1 MRLGFEGSWI
11 RRCGVVVLCFCGP
24 IGLHA
29 QPAPLRDVWA
39 STTNSEEVSRRF
51 REAALRAKAAGDEAA
66 TTSGTATTQGVS
78 TLTTLGVSG
87 LYIGVVAGAVAAAVA
102 AAGGK
107 SKSPSG
113 SGADC
118 GWQCVLPDTSTF
130 SDTASSGSFSTEYY
144 AGGSVAAPK
153 SGLPA
158 IDAKAFN
165 DYGYTGRGVRVA
177 VVDSGID
184 GNHPEFAGRTG
195 LGTNFAESSVTAWGD
210 CANSAGGGCGHGT
223 HVAGII
229 GANRDGT
236 NSRGVAYDATLYS
249 YRIGNSTNATPVGSD
264 STAKLTTIFNQH
276 ATDLIKVSNNSWG
289 SDTTTASDIDP
300 AAAPQSG
307 RPDTGRDYW
316 FWNASYGT
324 LAAAQSAVR
333 SGTIFVWAT
342 GNSGKTQPSEQVGW
356 GLYDSTLKPQW
367 LAVVAVQPDTTAGSY
382 KETSFSNRCGVAK
395 SICLAAPGYEI
406 YAAASGATGLVDK
419 SGTSMAAPHVSGVL
433 ATMAQAFPSLTSP
446 QLVERLKITAGYD
459 NLSGRGGE
467 TLAASGLSVMQ
478 DIFGYGLINA
488 QRAMSRIGIWVL
500 PMYSNYYSGTTS
512 LSDANLRLPSGLST
526 VTQSAMRNAYYT
538 VFDSFDGAGFSVR
551 GNEYFSQGRPQRQSS
566 MGYGA
571 TVIGSGASTKVQQQ
585 VREVAGAG
593 TSLRLYS
600 AHNKSSGLGGG
611 LGFWADK
618 VFLLPRLSRSSEQA
632 WVTSSEVQWLTRG
645 GQISV
650 FMNTAEQGTIQ
661 EHGLGYSAG
670 IGNLLSWY
678 GSIGRSRKTGTEFAL
693 RLAEN
698 DHDLASDVL
707 KLGLRVPIGANLEF
721 FGFHSVDRLASRAA
735 DNANWGI
742 KKGAYQASAIGL
754 EWVLSKTDRFS
765 FGFFMPEQLTS
776 GQASV
781 VLPKARQA
789 DGTVVWERRSF
800 DLEGDSVPGLMMAGR
815 RDLGEFY
822 GLRPI
827 VRFQAQTN
835 PAKRQQLES
844 ASVEIDVAF

>member
-1 MRLGFEGSWI
+1 
-11 RRCGVVVLCFCGP
+11 
-24 IGLHA
+24 
-29 QPAPLRDVWA
+29 
-39 STTNSEEVSRRF
+39 
-51 REAALRAKAAGDEAA
+51 
-66 TTSGTATTQGVS
+66 
-78 TLTTLGVSG
+78 
-87 LYIGVVAGAVAAAVA
+87 VA

-107 SKSPSG
+107 SKNSNG
-113 SGADC
+113 SSADC

-130 SDTASSGSFSTEYY
+130 SDSASSGAFSTEYY
-144 AGGSVAAPK
+144 AGGSAAAPK

-158 IDAKAFN
+158 IDAKALN

-210 CANSAGGGCGHGT
+210 CANSVDAGCGHGT

-229 GANRDGT
+229 GANRDGA

-249 YRIGNSTNATPVGSD
+249 YRIGRSSDASPIGSD
-264 STAKLTTIFNQH
+264 NSVKLTAIFNQH
-276 ATDLIKVSNNSWG
+276 ASDQIKVSNNSWG
-289 SDTTTASDIDP
+289 SDSTTADAIDP
-300 AAAPQSG
+300 NANPS
-307 RPDTGRDYW
+307 YW
-316 FWNASYGT
+316 FWDANIGT

-333 SGTIFVWAT
+333 TGTIFVWAT

-367 LAVVAVQPDTTAGSY
+367 LAVMALEPDSVTGGY

-406 YAAASGATGLVDK
+406 YSAASGATGLVDK

-446 QLVERLKITAGYD
+446 QLVERLKVTAGYD
-459 NLSGRGGE
+459 NLSGKTGQ
-467 TLAASGLSVMQ
+467 TLATSGLSVMQ

-512 LSDANLRLPSGLST
+512 LSDANLRMPSGLST

-551 GNEYFSQGRPQRQSS
+551 GNEYFSQARPRRQAS

-571 TVIGSGASTKVQQQ
+571 TVSGSGTSTKYQQQ
-585 VREVAGAG
+585 IREVAGAG
-593 TSLRLYS
+593 TPLRLY
-600 AHNKSSGLGGG
+600 AAQNKSSGLGGG
-611 LGFWADK
+611 LGFWGDK

-632 WVTSSEVQWLTRG
+632 WATSSEVQWLTRG

-661 EHGLGYSAG
+661 EHGVGYSAG

-693 RLAEN
+693 RLAGN

-707 KLGLRVPIGANLEF
+707 KLGLRVPIGVNLEF

-735 DNANWGI
+735 DAANWGI

-754 EWVLSKTDRFS
+754 EWVLNKTDRFS

-781 VLPKARQA
+781 VVPKDRQA

-822 GLRPI
+822 GVRPI
-827 VRFQAQTN
+827 ARFQAQTN

-844 ASVEIDVAF
+844 VSVEVDVAF

>member
-1 MRLGFEGSWI
+1 
-11 RRCGVVVLCFCGP
+11 
-24 IGLHA
+24 
-29 QPAPLRDVWA
+29 LRDIWA
-39 STTNSEEVSRRF
+39 NTTNSEELSRRF

-78 TLTTLGVSG
+78 SLTTLGVSG

-107 SKSPSG
+107 SKNSNG
-113 SGADC
+113 SSADC

-130 SDTASSGSFSTEYY
+130 SDSASSGAFSTEYY
-144 AGGSVAAPK
+144 AGGSAAAPK

-158 IDAKAFN
+158 IDAKALN

-210 CANSAGGGCGHGT
+210 CANSVGAGCGHGT

-229 GANRDGT
+229 GANRDGA

-249 YRIGNSTNATPVGSD
+249 YRIGRSSDASPIGSD
-264 STAKLTTIFNQH
+264 NSVKLTAIFNQH
-276 ATDLIKVSNNSWG
+276 ASDQIKVSNNSWG
-289 SDTTTASDIDP
+289 SDSTTADAIDP
-300 AAAPQSG
+300 NANPS
-307 RPDTGRDYW
+307 YW
-316 FWNASYGT
+316 FWDANIGT

-333 SGTIFVWAT
+333 TGTIFVWAT

-367 LAVVAVQPDTTAGSY
+367 LAVMAVEPDSDTGGY

-406 YAAASGATGLVDK
+406 YSAASGATGLVDK

-446 QLVERLKITAGYD
+446 QLVERLKVTAGYD
-459 NLSGRGGE
+459 NLSGKTGQ
-467 TLAASGLSVMQ
+467 TLATSGLSVMQ

-512 LSDANLRLPSGLST
+512 LSDANLRMPSGLST

-551 GNEYFSQGRPQRQSS
+551 GNEYFSQARPRRQAS

-571 TVIGSGASTKVQQQ
+571 TVSGSGTGTKYQQQ
-585 VREVAGAG
+585 IREVAGAG
-593 TSLRLYS
+593 TPLRLY
-600 AHNKSSGLGGG
+600 AAQNKSSGLGGG
-611 LGFWADK
+611 LGFWGDK

-632 WVTSSEVQWLTRG
+632 WATSSEVQWLTRG

-661 EHGLGYSAG
+661 EHGVGYSAG

-693 RLAEN
+693 RLAGN

-735 DNANWGI
+735 DAANWGI

-754 EWVLSKTDRFS
+754 EWVLNKTDRFS

-781 VLPKARQA
+781 VVPKDRQA

-822 GLRPI
+822 GVRPI
-827 VRFQAQTN
+827 ARFQAQTN

-844 ASVEIDVAF
+844 VSVEVDVAF

>member
-29 QPAPLRDVWA
+29 QPAPLRDIWA
-39 STTNSEEVSRRF
+39 NTTNSEELSRRF

-78 TLTTLGVSG
+78 SLTTLGVSG

-107 SKSPSG
+107 SKNSNG
-113 SGADC
+113 SSADC

-130 SDTASSGSFSTEYY
+130 SDSASSGAFSTEYY
-144 AGGSVAAPK
+144 AGGSAAAPK

-158 IDAKAFN
+158 IDAKALN

-210 CANSAGGGCGHGT
+210 CANSVGAGCGHGT

-229 GANRDGT
+229 GANRDGA

-249 YRIGNSTNATPVGSD
+249 YRIGRSSDASQIGSD
-264 STAKLTTIFNQH
+264 NSVKLTAIFNQH
-276 ATDLIKVSNNSWG
+276 ASDQIKVSNNSWG
-289 SDTTTASDIDP
+289 SDSTTADAIDP
-300 AAAPQSG
+300 NANPS
-307 RPDTGRDYW
+307 YW
-316 FWNASYGT
+316 FWDANIGT

-333 SGTIFVWAT
+333 TGTIFVWAT

-367 LAVVAVQPDTTAGSY
+367 LAVMAVEPDSVTGGY

-406 YAAASGATGLVDK
+406 YSAASGATGLVDK

-446 QLVERLKITAGYD
+446 QLVERLKVTAGYD
-459 NLSGRGGE
+459 NLSGKTGQ
-467 TLAASGLSVMQ
+467 TLATSGLSVMQ

-512 LSDANLRLPSGLST
+512 LSDANLRMPSGLST

-551 GNEYFSQGRPQRQSS
+551 GNEYFSQARPRRQAS

-571 TVIGSGASTKVQQQ
+571 TVSGSGTSTKYQQQ
-585 VREVAGAG
+585 IREVAGAG
-593 TSLRLYS
+593 TPLRLY
-600 AHNKSSGLGGG
+600 AAQNKSSGLGGG
-611 LGFWADK
+611 LGFWGDK

-632 WVTSSEVQWLTRG
+632 WATSSEVQWLTRG

-661 EHGLGYSAG
+661 EHGVGYSAG

-693 RLAEN
+693 RLAGN

-707 KLGLRVPIGANLEF
+707 KLGLRVPIGGNLEF

>member
-29 QPAPLRDVWA
+29 QPAPLRDIWA
-39 STTNSEEVSRRF
+39 NTTNSEELSRRF

-78 TLTTLGVSG
+78 SLTTLGVSG

-107 SKSPSG
+107 SKNSNG
-113 SGADC
+113 SSADC

-130 SDTASSGSFSTEYY
+130 SDSASSGAFSTEYY
-144 AGGSVAAPK
+144 AGGSAAAPK

-158 IDAKAFN
+158 IDAKALN

-210 CANSAGGGCGHGT
+210 CANSVGAGCGHGT

-229 GANRDGT
+229 GANRDGA

-249 YRIGNSTNATPVGSD
+249 YRIGRSSDASPIGSD
-264 STAKLTTIFNQH
+264 NSVKLTAIFNQH
-276 ATDLIKVSNNSWG
+276 ASDQIKVSNNSWG
-289 SDTTTASDIDP
+289 SDSTTADAIDP
-300 AAAPQSG
+300 NANPS
-307 RPDTGRDYW
+307 YW
-316 FWNASYGT
+316 FWDANIGT

-333 SGTIFVWAT
+333 TGTIFVWAT

-367 LAVVAVQPDTTAGSY
+367 LAVMAVEPDSVTGGY

-406 YAAASGATGLVDK
+406 YSAASGATGLVDK

-446 QLVERLKITAGYD
+446 QLVERLKVTAGYD
-459 NLSGRGGE
+459 NLSGKTGQ
-467 TLAASGLSVMQ
+467 TLATSGLSVMQ

-512 LSDANLRLPSGLST
+512 LSDANLRMPSGLST

-551 GNEYFSQGRPQRQSS
+551 GNEYFSQARPRRQAS

-571 TVIGSGASTKVQQQ
+571 TVSGSGTGTKYQQQ
-585 VREVAGAG
+585 IREVAGAG
-593 TSLRLYS
+593 TPLRLY
-600 AHNKSSGLGGG
+600 AAQNKSSGLGGG
-611 LGFWADK
+611 LGFWGDK

-632 WVTSSEVQWLTRG
+632 WATSSEVQWLTRG

-661 EHGLGYSAG
+661 EHGVGYSAG

-693 RLAEN
+693 RLAGN

-735 DNANWGI
+735 DAANWGI

-754 EWVLSKTDRFS
+754 EWVLNKTDRFS

-781 VLPKARQA
+781 VVPKDRQA

-822 GLRPI
+822 GVRPI
-827 VRFQAQTN
+827 ARFQAQTN

-844 ASVEIDVAF
+844 VSVEIDVAF

>member
-1 MRLGFEGSWI
+1 M
-11 RRCGVVVLCFCGP
+11 
-24 IGLHA
+24 
-29 QPAPLRDVWA
+29 
-39 STTNSEEVSRRF
+39 
-51 REAALRAKAAGDEAA
+51 
-66 TTSGTATTQGVS
+66 
-78 TLTTLGVSG
+78 
-87 LYIGVVAGAVAAAVA
+87 
-102 AAGGK
+102 
-107 SKSPSG
+107 
-113 SGADC
+113 
-118 GWQCVLPDTSTF
+118 
-130 SDTASSGSFSTEYY
+130 
-144 AGGSVAAPK
+144 
-153 SGLPA
+153 
-158 IDAKAFN
+158 
-165 DYGYTGRGVRVA
+165 
-177 VVDSGID
+177 
-184 GNHPEFAGRTG
+184 
-195 LGTNFAESSVTAWGD
+195 
-210 CANSAGGGCGHGT
+210 
-223 HVAGII
+223 
-229 GANRDGT
+229 
-236 NSRGVAYDATLYS
+236 
-249 YRIGNSTNATPVGSD
+249 
-264 STAKLTTIFNQH
+264 
-276 ATDLIKVSNNSWG
+276 
-289 SDTTTASDIDP
+289 
-300 AAAPQSG
+300 
-307 RPDTGRDYW
+307 
-316 FWNASYGT
+316 
-324 LAAAQSAVR
+324 AAQSAVR

-367 LAVVAVQPDTTAGSY
+367 LAVMAVEPDSVTGGY

-395 SICLAAPGYEI
+395 SICVAAPGYEI
-406 YAAASGATGLVDK
+406 YSAASGAMGLVNK

-433 ATMAQAFPSLTSP
+433 ANMAQAFPSLTSP
-446 QLVERLKITAGYD
+446 QLVERLKVTAGYD
-459 NLSGRGGE
+459 NLSGKTGQ
-467 TLAASGLSVMQ
+467 TLATSGLSVMQ

-512 LSDANLRLPSGLST
+512 LSDANLRMPSGLST

-551 GNEYFSQGRPQRQSS
+551 GNEYFSQRRQQRQSS

-571 TVIGSGASTKVQQQ
+571 TVSGSGTSTKYQQQ
-585 VREVAGAG
+585 IREVAGAG
-593 TSLRLYS
+593 TPLRLY
-600 AHNKSSGLGGG
+600 AAQNKSSGLGGG
-611 LGFWADK
+611 LGFWGDK

-632 WVTSSEVQWLTRG
+632 WATSSEVQWLTRG

-742 KKGAYQASAIGL
+742 KKGAYQASVIGL
-754 EWVLSKTDRFS
+754 EWVLNKTDRFS

-781 VLPKARQA
+781 VVPKDRQA
-789 DGTVVWERRSF
+789 DGTVIWERRSF
-800 DLEGDSVPGLMMAGR
+800 ELEGDSVPGLMMAGR

-822 GLRPI
+822 GVRPI
-827 VRFQAQTN
+827 ARFQAQTN

-844 ASVEIDVAF
+844 VSVEIDVAF

>member
-1 MRLGFEGSWI
+1 MRLCFEGSWI

-29 QPAPLRDVWA
+29 QPAPLRDIWA
-39 STTNSEEVSRRF
+39 NTTNSEELSRRF

-78 TLTTLGVSG
+78 SLTTLGVSG

-107 SKSPSG
+107 SKNSNG
-113 SGADC
+113 SSADC

-130 SDTASSGSFSTEYY
+130 SDSASSGAFSTEYY
-144 AGGSVAAPK
+144 AGGSAAAPK

-158 IDAKAFN
+158 IDAKALN

-210 CANSAGGGCGHGT
+210 CANSVGAGCGHGT

-229 GANRDGT
+229 GANRDGA

-249 YRIGNSTNATPVGSD
+249 YRIGRSSDASPIGSD
-264 STAKLTTIFNQH
+264 NSVKLTAIFNQH
-276 ATDLIKVSNNSWG
+276 ASDQIKVSNNSWG
-289 SDTTTASDIDP
+289 SDSTTADAIDP
-300 AAAPQSG
+300 NANPS
-307 RPDTGRDYW
+307 YW
-316 FWNASYGT
+316 FWDANIGT

-333 SGTIFVWAT
+333 TGTIFVWAT

-367 LAVVAVQPDTTAGSY
+367 LAVMAVEPDSDTGGY

-395 SICLAAPGYEI
+395 SICLAAPGNEI
-406 YAAASGATGLVDK
+406 YSAESGATGLVDK

-446 QLVERLKITAGYD
+446 QLVERLKVTAGYD
-459 NLSGRGGE
+459 NLSGRDGE

-512 LSDANLRLPSGLST
+512 LSDANLRMPSGLST

-551 GNEYFSQGRPQRQSS
+551 GNEYFSQARPRRQAS

-571 TVIGSGASTKVQQQ
+571 TVSGSGTSTKYQPQI
-585 VREVAGAG
+585 REVAGAG
-593 TSLRLYS
+593 TPLRLY
-600 AHNKSSGLGGG
+600 AAQNKSSGLGGG
-611 LGFWADK
+611 LGFWGDK

-632 WVTSSEVQWLTRG
+632 WATSSEVQWLTRG

-661 EHGLGYSAG
+661 EHGVGYSAG

-678 GSIGRSRKTGTEFAL
+678 GSIGRSHKTGTEFAF
-693 RLAEN
+693 RLAGN

-735 DNANWGI
+735 DAANWGI

-754 EWVLSKTDRFS
+754 EWVLNKTDRFS

-781 VLPKARQA
+781 VVPKDRQA

-822 GLRPI
+822 GVRPI
-827 VRFQAQTN
+827 ARFQAQTN

-844 ASVEIDVAF
+844 VSVEVDVAF

>member
-29 QPAPLRDVWA
+29 QPAPLRDIWA
-39 STTNSEEVSRRF
+39 NTTNSEELSRRF

-78 TLTTLGVSG
+78 SLTTLGVSG

-102 AAGGK
+102 ATGGK
-107 SKSPSG
+107 SKNSNG
-113 SGADC
+113 SSADC

-130 SDTASSGSFSTEYY
+130 SDSASSGAFSTEYY
-144 AGGSVAAPK
+144 AGGSAAAPK

-158 IDAKAFN
+158 IDAKALN

-210 CANSAGGGCGHGT
+210 CANSVGAGCGHGT

-229 GANRDGT
+229 GANRDGA

-249 YRIGNSTNATPVGSD
+249 YRIGRSSDASPIGSD
-264 STAKLTTIFNQH
+264 NSVKLTAIFNQH
-276 ATDLIKVSNNSWG
+276 ASDQIKVSNNSWG
-289 SDTTTASDIDP
+289 SDSTTADAIDP
-300 AAAPQSG
+300 SANPS
-307 RPDTGRDYW
+307 YW
-316 FWNASYGT
+316 FWDASIGT

-367 LAVVAVQPDTTAGSY
+367 LAVMAVEPDSVTGGY

-395 SICLAAPGYEI
+395 SICVAAPGYEI
-406 YAAASGATGLVDK
+406 YSAASGATGLVNK

-433 ATMAQAFPSLTSP
+433 ANMAQAFPSLTSP
-446 QLVERLKITAGYD
+446 QLVERLKVTAGYD
-459 NLSGRGGE
+459 NLSGKTGQ
-467 TLAASGLSVMQ
+467 TLATSGLSVMQ

-512 LSDANLRLPSGLST
+512 LSDANLRMPSGLST

-551 GNEYFSQGRPQRQSS
+551 GNEYFSQARPRRQAS

-571 TVIGSGASTKVQQQ
+571 TVSGSGTSTKYQQQ
-585 VREVAGAG
+585 IREVAGAG
-593 TSLRLYS
+593 TPLRLY
-600 AHNKSSGLGGG
+600 AAQNKSSGLGGG
-611 LGFWADK
+611 LGFWGDK

-632 WVTSSEVQWLTRG
+632 WATSSEVQWITRG

-661 EHGLGYSAG
+661 EHGVGYSAG

-693 RLAEN
+693 RLAGN

-735 DNANWGI
+735 DAANWGI

-754 EWVLSKTDRFS
+754 EWVLNKTDRFS

-781 VLPKARQA
+781 VVPKDRQA

-822 GLRPI
+822 GVRPI
-827 VRFQAQTN
+827 ARFQAQTN
-835 PAKRQQLES
+835 PAKRHQLES
-844 ASVEIDVAF
+844 VSVEVDVAF

>member
-1 MRLGFEGSWI
+1 
-11 RRCGVVVLCFCGP
+11 
-24 IGLHA
+24 
-29 QPAPLRDVWA
+29 
-39 STTNSEEVSRRF
+39 
-51 REAALRAKAAGDEAA
+51 
-66 TTSGTATTQGVS
+66 
-78 TLTTLGVSG
+78 
-87 LYIGVVAGAVAAAVA
+87 
-102 AAGGK
+102 
-107 SKSPSG
+107 
-113 SGADC
+113 
-118 GWQCVLPDTSTF
+118 LPDTSTF
-130 SDTASSGSFSTEYY
+130 SDSASSGAFSTEYY
-144 AGGSVAAPK
+144 AGGSAAAPK

-158 IDAKAFN
+158 IDAKALN

-210 CANSAGGGCGHGT
+210 CANSVGAGCGHGT

-229 GANRDGT
+229 GANRDGA

-249 YRIGNSTNATPVGSD
+249 YRIGRSSDASPIGSD
-264 STAKLTTIFNQH
+264 NSVKLTAIFNQH
-276 ATDLIKVSNNSWG
+276 ASDQIKVSNNSWG
-289 SDTTTASDIDP
+289 SDSTTADAIDP
-300 AAAPQSG
+300 NANPS
-307 RPDTGRDYW
+307 YW
-316 FWNASYGT
+316 FWDANIGT

-333 SGTIFVWAT
+333 TGTIFVWAT

-367 LAVVAVQPDTTAGSY
+367 LAVMAVEPDSVTGGY

-406 YAAASGATGLVDK
+406 YSAASGATGLVDK

-446 QLVERLKITAGYD
+446 QLVERLKVTAGYD
-459 NLSGRGGE
+459 NLSGKTGQ
-467 TLAASGLSVMQ
+467 TLATSGLSVMQ

-512 LSDANLRLPSGLST
+512 LSDANLRMPSGLST

-551 GNEYFSQGRPQRQSS
+551 GNEYFSQARPRRQAS

-571 TVIGSGASTKVQQQ
+571 TVSGSGTSTKYQQQ
-585 VREVAGAG
+585 IREVAGAG
-593 TSLRLYS
+593 TPLRLY
-600 AHNKSSGLGGG
+600 AAQNKSSGLGGG
-611 LGFWADK
+611 LGFWGDK

-632 WVTSSEVQWLTRG
+632 WATSSEVQWLTRG

-661 EHGLGYSAG
+661 EHGVGYSAG

-693 RLAEN
+693 RLAGN

-735 DNANWGI
+735 DAANWGI

-754 EWVLSKTDRFS
+754 EWVLNKTDRFS

-781 VLPKARQA
+781 VVPKDRQA

-822 GLRPI
+822 GVRPI
-827 VRFQAQTN
+827 ARFQAQTN

-844 ASVEIDVAF
+844 VSVEVDVAF

>member
-1 MRLGFEGSWI
+1 M
-11 RRCGVVVLCFCGP
+11 
-24 IGLHA
+24 
-29 QPAPLRDVWA
+29 
-39 STTNSEEVSRRF
+39 
-51 REAALRAKAAGDEAA
+51 
-66 TTSGTATTQGVS
+66 
-78 TLTTLGVSG
+78 
-87 LYIGVVAGAVAAAVA
+87 AVE
-102 AAGGK
+102 
-107 SKSPSG
+107 
-113 SGADC
+113 
-118 GWQCVLPDTSTF
+118 PD
-130 SDTASSGSFSTEYY
+130 SDT
-144 AGGSVAAPK
+144 GG
-153 SGLPA
+153 
-158 IDAKAFN
+158 
-165 DYGYTGRGVRVA
+165 
-177 VVDSGID
+177 
-184 GNHPEFAGRTG
+184 
-195 LGTNFAESSVTAWGD
+195 
-210 CANSAGGGCGHGT
+210 
-223 HVAGII
+223 
-229 GANRDGT
+229 
-236 NSRGVAYDATLYS
+236 
-249 YRIGNSTNATPVGSD
+249 
-264 STAKLTTIFNQH
+264 
-276 ATDLIKVSNNSWG
+276 
-289 SDTTTASDIDP
+289 
-300 AAAPQSG
+300 
-307 RPDTGRDYW
+307 
-316 FWNASYGT
+316 
-324 LAAAQSAVR
+324 
-333 SGTIFVWAT
+333 
-342 GNSGKTQPSEQVGW
+342 
-356 GLYDSTLKPQW
+356 
-367 LAVVAVQPDTTAGSY
+367 Y

-406 YAAASGATGLVDK
+406 YSAASGATGLVDK

-446 QLVERLKITAGYD
+446 QLVERLKVTAGYD
-459 NLSGRGGE
+459 NLSGRDGE

-512 LSDANLRLPSGLST
+512 LSDANLRMPSGLST

-551 GNEYFSQGRPQRQSS
+551 GNEYFSQARPRRQAS

-571 TVIGSGASTKVQQQ
+571 TVSGSGTSTKYQQQ
-585 VREVAGAG
+585 IREVAGAG
-593 TSLRLYS
+593 TPLRLY
-600 AHNKSSGLGGG
+600 AAQNKSSGLGGG
-611 LGFWADK
+611 LGFWGDK

-632 WVTSSEVQWLTRG
+632 WATSSEVQWLTRG

-661 EHGLGYSAG
+661 EHGVGYSAG

-693 RLAEN
+693 RLAGN

-707 KLGLRVPIGANLEF
+707 KLGLRVPIGVNLEF

-735 DNANWGI
+735 DAANWGI

-754 EWVLSKTDRFS
+754 EWVLNKTDRFS

-781 VLPKARQA
+781 VVPKDRQA

-822 GLRPI
+822 GVRPI
-827 VRFQAQTN
+827 ARFQAQTN

-844 ASVEIDVAF
+844 VSVEVDVAF

>member
-1 MRLGFEGSWI
+1 
-11 RRCGVVVLCFCGP
+11 
-24 IGLHA
+24 
-29 QPAPLRDVWA
+29 
-39 STTNSEEVSRRF
+39 
-51 REAALRAKAAGDEAA
+51 
-66 TTSGTATTQGVS
+66 
-78 TLTTLGVSG
+78 
-87 LYIGVVAGAVAAAVA
+87 
-102 AAGGK
+102 
-107 SKSPSG
+107 
-113 SGADC
+113 
-118 GWQCVLPDTSTF
+118 
-130 SDTASSGSFSTEYY
+130 
-144 AGGSVAAPK
+144 
-153 SGLPA
+153 
-158 IDAKAFN
+158 
-165 DYGYTGRGVRVA
+165 
-177 VVDSGID
+177 
-184 GNHPEFAGRTG
+184 
-195 LGTNFAESSVTAWGD
+195 
-210 CANSAGGGCGHGT
+210 
-223 HVAGII
+223 
-229 GANRDGT
+229 
-236 NSRGVAYDATLYS
+236 
-249 YRIGNSTNATPVGSD
+249 
-264 STAKLTTIFNQH
+264 
-276 ATDLIKVSNNSWG
+276 
-289 SDTTTASDIDP
+289 
-300 AAAPQSG
+300 
-307 RPDTGRDYW
+307 
-316 FWNASYGT
+316 
-324 LAAAQSAVR
+324 
-333 SGTIFVWAT
+333 
-342 GNSGKTQPSEQVGW
+342 
-356 GLYDSTLKPQW
+356 
-367 LAVVAVQPDTTAGSY
+367 
-382 KETSFSNRCGVAK
+382 
-395 SICLAAPGYEI
+395 
-406 YAAASGATGLVDK
+406 
-419 SGTSMAAPHVSGVL
+419 
-433 ATMAQAFPSLTSP
+433 MAQAFPSLTSP

-512 LSDANLRLPSGLST
+512 LSDANLRMPSGLST

-551 GNEYFSQGRPQRQSS
+551 GNEYFSQGRPQRQVS

-571 TVIGSGASTKVQQQ
+571 TVTGSGASTKVQQQ
-585 VREVAGAG
+585 IREVAGAG
-593 TSLRLYS
+593 TPLRLYA

-611 LGFWADK
+611 LGFWGDK

-632 WVTSSEVQWLTRG
+632 WATSSEVQWLTRG

-650 FMNTAEQGTIQ
+650 FMNTVEQGTIQ

-735 DNANWGI
+735 DAANWGI
-742 KKGAYQASAIGL
+742 KKGTYQASAIGL
-754 EWVLSKTDRFS
+754 EWVLNKTDRFS

-781 VLPKARQA
+781 LLPKDRQA

-822 GLRPI
+822 GVRPI
-827 VRFQAQTN
+827 ARFQAQTN

-844 ASVEIDVAF
+844 VSVEVDVAF

>member
-1 MRLGFEGSWI
+1 
-11 RRCGVVVLCFCGP
+11 VVLCFCGP

-29 QPAPLRDVWA
+29 QPAPLRDIWA
-39 STTNSEEVSRRF
+39 NTTNSEELSRRF

-78 TLTTLGVSG
+78 SLTTLGVSG

-107 SKSPSG
+107 SKNSNG
-113 SGADC
+113 SSADC

-130 SDTASSGSFSTEYY
+130 SDSASSGAFSTEYY
-144 AGGSVAAPK
+144 AGGSAAAPK

-158 IDAKAFN
+158 IDAKALN

-210 CANSAGGGCGHGT
+210 CANSVGAGCGHGT

-229 GANRDGT
+229 GANRDGA

-249 YRIGNSTNATPVGSD
+249 YRIGRSSDASPIGSD
-264 STAKLTTIFNQH
+264 NSVKLTAIFNQH
-276 ATDLIKVSNNSWG
+276 ASDQIKVSNNSWG
-289 SDTTTASDIDP
+289 SDSTTADAIDP
-300 AAAPQSG
+300 NANPS
-307 RPDTGRDYW
+307 YW
-316 FWNASYGT
+316 FWDANIGT

-333 SGTIFVWAT
+333 TGTIFVWAT

-367 LAVVAVQPDTTAGSY
+367 LAVMAVEPDSDTGGY

-406 YAAASGATGLVDK
+406 YSAASGATGLVDK

-446 QLVERLKITAGYD
+446 QLVERLKVTAGYD
-459 NLSGRGGE
+459 NLSGKTGQ
-467 TLAASGLSVMQ
+467 TLATSGLSVMQ

-512 LSDANLRLPSGLST
+512 LSDANLRMPSGLST

-551 GNEYFSQGRPQRQSS
+551 GNEYFSQARPRRQAS

-571 TVIGSGASTKVQQQ
+571 TVSGSGTGTKYQQQ
-585 VREVAGAG
+585 IREVAGAG
-593 TSLRLYS
+593 TPLRLY
-600 AHNKSSGLGGG
+600 AAQNKSSGLGGG
-611 LGFWADK
+611 LGFWGDK

-632 WVTSSEVQWLTRG
+632 WATSSEVQWLTRG

-661 EHGLGYSAG
+661 EHGVGYSAG

-693 RLAEN
+693 RLAGN

-735 DNANWGI
+735 DAANWGI

-754 EWVLSKTDRFS
+754 EWVLNKTDRFS

-781 VLPKARQA
+781 VVPKDRQA

-822 GLRPI
+822 GVRPI
-827 VRFQAQTN
+827 ARFQAQTN

-844 ASVEIDVAF
+844 VSVEVDVAF

>member
-1 MRLGFEGSWI
+1 
-11 RRCGVVVLCFCGP
+11 
-24 IGLHA
+24 
-29 QPAPLRDVWA
+29 LRDIWA
-39 STTNSEEVSRRF
+39 NTTNSEELSRRF

-78 TLTTLGVSG
+78 SLTTLGVSG

-107 SKSPSG
+107 SKNSNG
-113 SGADC
+113 SSADC

-130 SDTASSGSFSTEYY
+130 SDSASSGAFSTEYY
-144 AGGSVAAPK
+144 AGGSAAAPK

-158 IDAKAFN
+158 IDAKALN

-210 CANSAGGGCGHGT
+210 CANSVGAGCGHGT

-229 GANRDGT
+229 GANRDGA

-249 YRIGNSTNATPVGSD
+249 YRIGRSSDASPIGSD
-264 STAKLTTIFNQH
+264 NSVKLTAIFNQH
-276 ATDLIKVSNNSWG
+276 ASDQIKVSNNSWG
-289 SDTTTASDIDP
+289 SDSTTADAIDP
-300 AAAPQSG
+300 NANPS
-307 RPDTGRDYW
+307 YW
-316 FWNASYGT
+316 FWDANIGT

-333 SGTIFVWAT
+333 TGTIFVWAT

-367 LAVVAVQPDTTAGSY
+367 LAVMAVEPDSVTGGY

-406 YAAASGATGLVDK
+406 YSAASGATGLVDK

-446 QLVERLKITAGYD
+446 QLVERLKVTAGYD
-459 NLSGRGGE
+459 NLSGKTGQ
-467 TLAASGLSVMQ
+467 TLATSGLSVMQ

-512 LSDANLRLPSGLST
+512 LSDANLRMPSGLST

-551 GNEYFSQGRPQRQSS
+551 GNEYFSQARPRRQAS

-571 TVIGSGASTKVQQQ
+571 TVSGSGTSTKYQQQ
-585 VREVAGAG
+585 IREVAGAG
-593 TSLRLYS
+593 TPLRLY
-600 AHNKSSGLGGG
+600 AAQNKSSGLGGG
-611 LGFWADK
+611 LGFWGDK

-632 WVTSSEVQWLTRG
+632 WATSSEVQWLTRG

-661 EHGLGYSAG
+661 EHGVGYSAG

-678 GSIGRSRKTGTEFAL
+678 GSIGRSRKTGTEFAR
-693 RLAEN
+693 RLAGN

-735 DNANWGI
+735 DAANWGI

-754 EWVLSKTDRFS
+754 EWVLNKTDRFS

-781 VLPKARQA
+781 VVPKDRQA

-822 GLRPI
+822 GVRPI
-827 VRFQAQTN
+827 ARFQAQTN

-844 ASVEIDVAF
+844 VSVEVDVAF

>member
-1 MRLGFEGSWI
+1 
-11 RRCGVVVLCFCGP
+11 VVLCFCGP

-29 QPAPLRDVWA
+29 QPAPLRDIWA
-39 STTNSEEVSRRF
+39 NTTNSEELSRRF

-78 TLTTLGVSG
+78 SLTTLGVSG

-107 SKSPSG
+107 SKNSNG
-113 SGADC
+113 SSADC

-130 SDTASSGSFSTEYY
+130 SDSASSGAFSTEYY
-144 AGGSVAAPK
+144 AGGSAAAPK

-158 IDAKAFN
+158 IDAKALN

-210 CANSAGGGCGHGT
+210 CANSVGAGCGHGT

-229 GANRDGT
+229 GANRDGA

-249 YRIGNSTNATPVGSD
+249 YRIGRSSDASPIGSD
-264 STAKLTTIFNQH
+264 NSVKLTAIFNQH
-276 ATDLIKVSNNSWG
+276 ASDQIKVSNNSWG
-289 SDTTTASDIDP
+289 SDSTTADAIDP
-300 AAAPQSG
+300 NANPS
-307 RPDTGRDYW
+307 YW
-316 FWNASYGT
+316 FWDANIGT

-333 SGTIFVWAT
+333 TGTIFVWAT

-367 LAVVAVQPDTTAGSY
+367 LAVMAVEPDSVTGGY

-406 YAAASGATGLVDK
+406 YSAASGATGLVDK

-446 QLVERLKITAGYD
+446 QLVERLKVTAGYD
-459 NLSGRGGE
+459 NLSGKTGQ
-467 TLAASGLSVMQ
+467 TLATSGLSVMQ

-512 LSDANLRLPSGLST
+512 LSDANLRMPSGLST

-551 GNEYFSQGRPQRQSS
+551 GNEYFSQARPRRQAS

-571 TVIGSGASTKVQQQ
+571 TVSGSGTSTKYQQQ
-585 VREVAGAG
+585 IREVAGAG
-593 TSLRLYS
+593 TPLRLY
-600 AHNKSSGLGGG
+600 AAQNKSSGLGGG
-611 LGFWADK
+611 LGFWGDK

-632 WVTSSEVQWLTRG
+632 WATSSEVQWLTRG

-661 EHGLGYSAG
+661 EHGVGYSAG

-693 RLAEN
+693 RLAGN

-735 DNANWGI
+735 DAANWGI

-754 EWVLSKTDRFS
+754 EWVLNKTDRFS

-781 VLPKARQA
+781 VVPKDRQA

-822 GLRPI
+822 GVRPI
-827 VRFQAQTN
+827 ARFQAQTN

-844 ASVEIDVAF
+844 VSVEVDVAF

>member
-1 MRLGFEGSWI
+1 
-11 RRCGVVVLCFCGP
+11 
-24 IGLHA
+24 
-29 QPAPLRDVWA
+29 LRDIWA
-39 STTNSEEVSRRF
+39 NTTNSEELSRRF

-78 TLTTLGVSG
+78 SLTTLGVSG

-107 SKSPSG
+107 SKNSNG
-113 SGADC
+113 SSADC

-130 SDTASSGSFSTEYY
+130 SDSASSGAFSTEYY
-144 AGGSVAAPK
+144 AGGSAAAPK

-158 IDAKAFN
+158 IDAKALN

-210 CANSAGGGCGHGT
+210 CANSVGAGCGHGT

-229 GANRDGT
+229 GANRDGA

-249 YRIGNSTNATPVGSD
+249 YRIGRSSDASPIGSD
-264 STAKLTTIFNQH
+264 NSVKLTAIFNQH
-276 ATDLIKVSNNSWG
+276 ASDQIKVSNNSWG
-289 SDTTTASDIDP
+289 SDSTTADAIDP
-300 AAAPQSG
+300 NANPS
-307 RPDTGRDYW
+307 YW
-316 FWNASYGT
+316 FWDANIGT

-333 SGTIFVWAT
+333 TGTIFVWAT

-367 LAVVAVQPDTTAGSY
+367 LAVMAVEPDSVTGGY

-406 YAAASGATGLVDK
+406 YSAASGATGLVDK

-446 QLVERLKITAGYD
+446 QLVERLKVTAGYD
-459 NLSGRGGE
+459 NLSGKTGQ
-467 TLAASGLSVMQ
+467 TLATSGLSVMQ

-512 LSDANLRLPSGLST
+512 LSDANLRMPSGLST

-551 GNEYFSQGRPQRQSS
+551 GNEYFSQARPRRQAS

-571 TVIGSGASTKVQQQ
+571 TVSGSGTGTKYQQQ
-585 VREVAGAG
+585 IREVAGAG
-593 TSLRLYS
+593 TPLRLY
-600 AHNKSSGLGGG
+600 AAQNKSSGLGGG
-611 LGFWADK
+611 LGFWGDK

-632 WVTSSEVQWLTRG
+632 WATSSEVQWLTRG

-661 EHGLGYSAG
+661 EHGVGYSAG

-693 RLAEN
+693 RLAGN

-707 KLGLRVPIGANLEF
+707 KLGLRVPIGVNLEF

-735 DNANWGI
+735 DAANWGI

-754 EWVLSKTDRFS
+754 EWVLNKTDRFS

-781 VLPKARQA
+781 VVPKDRQA

-822 GLRPI
+822 GVRPI
-827 VRFQAQTN
+827 ARFQAQTN

-844 ASVEIDVAF
+844 VSVEVDVAF

>member
-1 MRLGFEGSWI
+1 
-11 RRCGVVVLCFCGP
+11 
-24 IGLHA
+24 
-29 QPAPLRDVWA
+29 
-39 STTNSEEVSRRF
+39 
-51 REAALRAKAAGDEAA
+51 
-66 TTSGTATTQGVS
+66 
-78 TLTTLGVSG
+78 
-87 LYIGVVAGAVAAAVA
+87 
-102 AAGGK
+102 
-107 SKSPSG
+107 
-113 SGADC
+113 
-118 GWQCVLPDTSTF
+118 
-130 SDTASSGSFSTEYY
+130 
-144 AGGSVAAPK
+144 
-153 SGLPA
+153 
-158 IDAKAFN
+158 
-165 DYGYTGRGVRVA
+165 
-177 VVDSGID
+177 
-184 GNHPEFAGRTG
+184 
-195 LGTNFAESSVTAWGD
+195 
-210 CANSAGGGCGHGT
+210 
-223 HVAGII
+223 
-229 GANRDGT
+229 
-236 NSRGVAYDATLYS
+236 
-249 YRIGNSTNATPVGSD
+249 
-264 STAKLTTIFNQH
+264 
-276 ATDLIKVSNNSWG
+276 
-289 SDTTTASDIDP
+289 
-300 AAAPQSG
+300 
-307 RPDTGRDYW
+307 
-316 FWNASYGT
+316 
-324 LAAAQSAVR
+324 
-333 SGTIFVWAT
+333 
-342 GNSGKTQPSEQVGW
+342 
-356 GLYDSTLKPQW
+356 
-367 LAVVAVQPDTTAGSY
+367 
-382 KETSFSNRCGVAK
+382 
-395 SICLAAPGYEI
+395 
-406 YAAASGATGLVDK
+406 
-419 SGTSMAAPHVSGVL
+419 
-433 ATMAQAFPSLTSP
+433 MAQAFPSLTSP

-512 LSDANLRLPSGLST
+512 LSDANLRMPSGLST
-526 VTQSAMRNAYYT
+526 VTQSAMRNSYYT

-551 GNEYFSQGRPQRQSS
+551 GNEYFSQGRPQRQSP

-571 TVIGSGASTKVQQQ
+571 IVTGSGASTKVQQQ
-585 VREVAGAG
+585 IREVAGAG
-593 TSLRLYS
+593 TPLRLYA

-611 LGFWADK
+611 LGFWGDK

-632 WVTSSEVQWLTRG
+632 WATSSEVQWLTRG

-754 EWVLSKTDRFS
+754 EWVLNKTDRFS

-781 VLPKARQA
+781 LLPKDRQA

-822 GLRPI
+822 GVRPI
-827 VRFQAQTN
+827 ARFQAQTN

-844 ASVEIDVAF
+844 VSVEVDVAF

>member
-1 MRLGFEGSWI
+1 
-11 RRCGVVVLCFCGP
+11 VVLCFCGP

-29 QPAPLRDVWA
+29 QPAPLRDIWA
-39 STTNSEEVSRRF
+39 NTTNSEELSRRF

-78 TLTTLGVSG
+78 SLTTLGVSG

-107 SKSPSG
+107 SKNSNG
-113 SGADC
+113 SSADC

-130 SDTASSGSFSTEYY
+130 SDSASSGAFSTEYY
-144 AGGSVAAPK
+144 AGGSAAAPK

-158 IDAKAFN
+158 IDAKALN

-210 CANSAGGGCGHGT
+210 CANSVGAGCGHGT

-229 GANRDGT
+229 GANRDGA

-249 YRIGNSTNATPVGSD
+249 YRIGRSSDASPIGSD
-264 STAKLTTIFNQH
+264 NSVKLTAIFNQH
-276 ATDLIKVSNNSWG
+276 ASDQIKVSNNSWG
-289 SDTTTASDIDP
+289 SDSTTADAIDP
-300 AAAPQSG
+300 NANPS
-307 RPDTGRDYW
+307 YW
-316 FWNASYGT
+316 FWDANIGT

-333 SGTIFVWAT
+333 TGTIFVWAT

-367 LAVVAVQPDTTAGSY
+367 LAVMAVEPDSVTGGY

-406 YAAASGATGLVDK
+406 YSAASGATGLVDK

-446 QLVERLKITAGYD
+446 QLVERLKVTAGYD
-459 NLSGRGGE
+459 NLSGKTGQ
-467 TLAASGLSVMQ
+467 TLATSGLSVMQ

-512 LSDANLRLPSGLST
+512 LSDANLRMPSGLST

-551 GNEYFSQGRPQRQSS
+551 GNEYFSQARPRRQAS

-571 TVIGSGASTKVQQQ
+571 TVSGSGTGTKYQQQ
-585 VREVAGAG
+585 IREVAGAG
-593 TSLRLYS
+593 TPLRLY
-600 AHNKSSGLGGG
+600 AAQNKSSGLGGG
-611 LGFWADK
+611 LGFWGDK

-632 WVTSSEVQWLTRG
+632 WATSSEVQWLTRG

-661 EHGLGYSAG
+661 EHGVGYSAG

-693 RLAEN
+693 RLAGN

-707 KLGLRVPIGANLEF
+707 KLGLRVPIGVNLEF

-735 DNANWGI
+735 DAANWGI

-754 EWVLSKTDRFS
+754 EWVLNKTDRFS

-781 VLPKARQA
+781 VVPKDRQA

-822 GLRPI
+822 GVRPI
-827 VRFQAQTN
+827 GRFQAQTN

-844 ASVEIDVAF
+844 VSVEVDVAF

>member
-1 MRLGFEGSWI
+1 
-11 RRCGVVVLCFCGP
+11 
-24 IGLHA
+24 
-29 QPAPLRDVWA
+29 
-39 STTNSEEVSRRF
+39 
-51 REAALRAKAAGDEAA
+51 
-66 TTSGTATTQGVS
+66 
-78 TLTTLGVSG
+78 
-87 LYIGVVAGAVAAAVA
+87 
-102 AAGGK
+102 
-107 SKSPSG
+107 
-113 SGADC
+113 
-118 GWQCVLPDTSTF
+118 LPDTSPS

-144 AGGSVAAPK
+144 AGGSAVAPK

-158 IDAKAFN
+158 IDAKALN

-223 HVAGII
+223 HVAGIL
-229 GANRDGT
+229 GANRDGA
-236 NSRGVAYDATLYS
+236 NSRGVAYDASLYS
-249 YRIGNSTNATPVGSD
+249 YRIGNSTDATPVGSND
-264 STAKLTTIFNQH
+264 SDKLTAIFNQH
-276 ATDLIKVSNNSWG
+276 VTDQIKVSNNSWG
-289 SDTTTASDIDP
+289 SDSTTADAIDP
-300 AAAPQSG
+300 SVNPSYWLW
-307 RPDTGRDYW
+307 DTRI
-316 FWNASYGT
+316 GT

-342 GNSGKTQPSEQVGW
+342 GNSRKTQPSEQVGW

-367 LAVVAVQPDTTAGSY
+367 LAVMAVEPDSVTGGY
-382 KETSFSNRCGVAK
+382 KETDFSNRCGVAK
-395 SICLAAPGYEI
+395 SICLAAPGSQI
-406 YAAASGATGLVDK
+406 YAAASGATGLVNDPFLVEK

-459 NLSGRGGE
+459 NLSGKTGQ
-467 TLAASGLSVMQ
+467 TLATHGLSVMQ

-512 LSDANLRLPSGLST
+512 LSDANLRMPSGLST
-526 VTQSAMRNAYYT
+526 ITQSAMRNAYYT

-551 GNEYFSQGRPQRQSS
+551 GNEYFSQGRPQRQVS

-571 TVIGSGASTKVQQQ
+571 TVTGSRASTKVQQQ
-585 VREVAGAG
+585 IREVAGAG
-593 TSLRLYS
+593 TPLRLY
-600 AHNKSSGLGGG
+600 AAQNKSSGLGGG
-611 LGFWADK
+611 LGFWGEK

-632 WVTSSEVQWLTRG
+632 WATSSEVQWLTRG

-707 KLGLRVPIGANLEF
+707 KLGLRVPIGTNLEF

-754 EWVLSKTDRFS
+754 EWVLNKTDRFS

-781 VLPKARQA
+781 LLPKDRQA

-822 GLRPI
+822 GVRPI
-827 VRFQAQTN
+827 ARFQAQTN

-844 ASVEIDVAF
+844 VSVEVDVAF